1 MITEEIKFDSNGQMI
16 SGETKDLTSETE
28 MQEKMAEISRKKQDK
43 AVNRMIV
50 KQWAKCTAWKEEGE
64 IKEDSVTKLDKYS
77 LAKLNGYG
85 LCKDIISDFVEKTD
99 RVTFEQMMS
108 ENVTI
113 KEFAKVYNLQ
123 IV

>member
-50 KQWAKCTAWKEEGE
+50 KQWAKCTAWKEEG
-64 IKEDSVTKLDKYS
+64 
-77 LAKLNGYG
+77 G
-85 LCKDIISDFVEKTD
+85 LFCFG
-99 RVTFEQMMS
+99 
-108 ENVTI
+108 
-113 KEFAKVYNLQ
+113 
-123 IV
+123 